1 MNDWYDQYPL
11 AMFLVIAIHVII
23 LLQVYLTTVAALK
36 LILDFTPC
44 TTYTTHMQAE
54 LEASQLNAG
63 RLAAELEASQLNT
76 ERLAAELAAA
86 GQQLQALQGKLDR
99 VR

>member
-1 MNDWYDQYPL
+1 MYMYIVSCNSYNY
-11 AMFLVIAIHVII
+11 IATSIPDYGCCVE
-23 LLQVYLTTVAALK
+23 VNTS
-36 LILDFTPC
+36 PG
-44 TTYTTHMQAE
+44 TYTTHMQAE

-76 ERLAAELAAA
+76 ERLAAELAAS